1 MSPSTI
7 DAATLVLDPYFLNS
21 SIGRP
26 TTARARRAGTL
37 PTLDNLQRGDEP
49 FVQESLLGD
58 AFGNPVEALVDAGE
72 SGIDIGKRNHWH
84 TYTLISTERGKLPK
98 YSRSALPM

>member
-1 MSPSTI
+1 MSPTTI
-7 DAATLVLDPYFLNS
+7 DAATFVFDPYLLNS

-26 TTARARRAGTL
+26 TTARTRRAGTL

-58 AFGNPVEALVDAGE
+58 AVEALVDTGE

-84 TYTLISTERGKLPK
+84 T
-98 YSRSALPM
+98 

>member
-1 MSPSTI
+1 MSPTTI
-7 DAATLVLDPYFLNS
+7 DAATFVLDPDFLNTS
-21 SIGRP
+21 VGR
-26 TTARARRAGTL
+26 TATARTRRTGTL
-37 PTLDNLQRGDEP
+37 PTLDNLQRRDEP

-58 AFGNPVEALVDAGE
+58 ALGNAVEALVDTGE

-84 TYTLISTERGKLPK
+84 TYKVISTERGKSPK